1 MFKKVHL
8 RLTLLCAGST
18 AAIMIVM
25 SLTYLYISEQN
36 LNKNQLQA
44 FENDI
49 NTIATNLEH
58 QNVITMEWLSKMEA
72 QNNYIFFI
80 IDNGVPFLYNSLSD
94 LNESVSKSRLLE
106 EFFTI
111 RQTDG
116 SDYGVYY
123 SSHGS
128 GVQIDYN
135 YTFTSPSTN
144 TDYLAGVIRLGD
156 KSALEIIVLSSQD
169 SLKNQLRGQR
179 FRFLIIDIAAILLLT
194 AFAWFFTGRLLK
206 PIMEN
211 QQNQIQF
218 IASASHELRT
228 PLAVILSTAEC
239 CRNASQEELDGFLST
254 INKETLHMSALLD
267 DMLTLFGS
275 DGQHFPVKIQPVEMD
290 TLVIN
295 SYEAFLPLAKQKSI
309 DLAISLPEEP
319 LPTCPAD
326 PQRIS
331 QVIAILI
338 QNAISYTQEGGKIEL
353 SLSYNKSHF
362 YISVTDNGIGISDE
376 DKKKIF
382 DRFYRAE
389 KSRSSKEHFGLGLSI
404 AYEIV
409 QAHNGNITVSD
420 AAGGGSV
427 FTVIL

>member
-25 SLTYLYISEQN
+25 SLAYLYISEQN
-36 LNKNQLQA
+36 LNKNQVQS

-80 IDNGVPFLYNSLSD
+80 IDNGIPFLYNSLSD
-94 LNESVSKSRLLE
+94 LGESVSKSLLLD
-106 EFFTI
+106 EFLDI
-111 RQTDG
+111 RQTTAA
-116 SDYGVYY
+116 DYGVYY
-123 SSHGS
+123 SSNGS
-128 GVQIDYN
+128 KVQIDYN
-135 YTFTSPSTN
+135 YTFTSPSTG

-156 KSALEIIVLSSQD
+156 KSTLEIIVLSSEYA
-169 SLKNQLRGQR
+169 LKSQLRGQR

-206 PIMEN
+206 PILEN

-239 CRNASQEELDGFLST
+239 CRNASQEELDGFLNT

-275 DGQHFPVKIQPVEMD
+275 DGQHFPVKMQPVEMD

-295 SYEAFLPLAKQKSI
+295 SYESFLPLAKQKSI
-309 DLAISLPEEP
+309 DLAVSLPEEP
-319 LPTCPAD
+319 LPTYPAD
-326 PQRIS
+326 SQRIS

-338 QNAISYTQEGGKIEL
+338 QNAISYTQEGGKIAL

-362 YISVTDNGIGISDE
+362 YISVTDNGIGIPDE

-389 KSRSSKEHFGLGLSI
+389 KSRNSKEHFGLGLSI
-404 AYEIV
+404 AYEII
-409 QAHNGNITVSD
+409 QAHGGSITVSD
-420 AAGGGSV
+420 AADGGSV

>member
-25 SLTYLYISEQN
+25 SLAYLYISEQN

-94 LNESVSKSRLLE
+94 LSESVSKSLLLE
-106 EFFTI
+106 EFLAV
-111 RQTDG
+111 RQTDV
-116 SDYGVYY
+116 SDYGVYSNY
-123 SSHGS
+123 GS

-135 YTFTSPSTN
+135 YAFTSPSTN

-156 KSALEIIVLSSQD
+156 KSALEIIVLSSQN

-239 CRNASQEELDGFLST
+239 CRNASQEGLDGFLST

-295 SYEAFLPLAKQKSI
+295 SYESFLPLAKQKSI

-326 PQRIS
+326 SQRIS

-353 SLSYNKSHF
+353 SLSYNKAHF
-362 YISVTDNGIGISDE
+362 YISVADNGIGISDE

-409 QAHNGNITVSD
+409 QAHNGSITVSD

-427 FTVIL
+427 FTVMI